1 MGIWLQEYQNIQTYL
16 MIDKTKIID
25 TVCER
30 LKKLPLG
37 HYIDL
42 KTYKRNRTVIIVKV
56 DEKKLLV
63 IEDGY
68 FKDRFLIKS
77 DKLKK
82 LLKILLKKEFP
93 RSKKIRLYVMGKF
106 VDEEALNT
114 IRKIIQDAYMKMGNI
129 TSQVD
134 GEWRLDYEDI
144 FEL

>member
-1 MGIWLQEYQNIQTYL
+1 

-25 TVCER
+25 TVYKR
-30 LKKLPLG
+30 LEKLPIG

-42 KTYKRNRTVIIVKV
+42 KTYKRNRTVIIVKI

-82 LLKILLKKEFP
+82 LLKTLLKKEFP
-93 RSKKIRLYVMGKF
+93 RSKKIRLYVMEKF
-106 VDEEALNT
+106 VDEIALNT
-114 IRKIIQDAYMKMGNI
+114 KRKI
-129 TSQVD
+129 
-134 GEWRLDYEDI
+134 L
-144 FEL
+144 

>member
-1 MGIWLQEYQNIQTYL
+1 

-68 FKDRFLIKS
+68 FKDRFLIKP

-114 IRKIIQDAYMKMGNI
+114 IRKII
-129 TSQVD
+129 
-134 GEWRLDYEDI
+134 
-144 FEL
+144 

>member
-1 MGIWLQEYQNIQTYL
+1 

-42 KTYKRNRTVIIVKV
+42 KTYKRNRTVIIVKI

-68 FKDRFLIKS
+68 FKDRFIIKS

-82 LLKILLKKEFP
+82 LLKTLLKKEFP

-106 VDEEALNT
+106 VAEDALNT
-114 IRKIIQDAYMKMGNI
+114 KRK
-129 TSQVD
+129 V
-134 GEWRLDYEDI
+134 L
-144 FEL
+144 

>member
-1 MGIWLQEYQNIQTYL
+1 

-106 VDEEALNT
+106 VDEEALNR
-114 IRKIIQDAYMKMGNI
+114 IRKII
-129 TSQVD
+129 
-134 GEWRLDYEDI
+134 
-144 FEL
+144 

>member
-1 MGIWLQEYQNIQTYL
+1 

-25 TVCER
+25 TVRER
-30 LKKLPLG
+30 LEKLPLG

-106 VDEEALNT
+106 VDEEALNR
-114 IRKIIQDAYMKMGNI
+114 IRKII
-129 TSQVD
+129 
-134 GEWRLDYEDI
+134 
-144 FEL
+144 

>member
-1 MGIWLQEYQNIQTYL
+1 

-42 KTYKRNRTVIIVKV
+42 KTYKRNRTVIIVKI
-56 DEKKLLV
+56 DEKELLV

-68 FKDRFLIKS
+68 FKDRFLIKP

-82 LLKILLKKEFP
+82 LLKTLLKREFP

-114 IRKIIQDAYMKMGNI
+114 IRKI
-129 TSQVD
+129 
-134 GEWRLDYEDI
+134 L
-144 FEL
+144 

>member
-1 MGIWLQEYQNIQTYL
+1 

-42 KTYKRNRTVIIVKV
+42 KTYKRNRTVLIVKV

-106 VDEEALNT
+106 VDEEALNR
-114 IRKIIQDAYMKMGNI
+114 IRKII
-129 TSQVD
+129 
-134 GEWRLDYEDI
+134 
-144 FEL
+144 